1 MSNLLIKLSKI
12 LLLLLLGTSLL
23 YSSEKT
29 LTKEEKASLEVYLV
43 IDPESSDPI
52 FTRDID
58 NQITFS
64 KNSYSVKRGKIQSNA
79 CLLINLSKIDFWSY
93 LHEYWNEKDQN
104 YFLVD
109 SIYEEYGIKNVAKIL
124 SLDGKRA
131 LEEFAKEKGLELEV
145 TTTCENQ
152 KRGNTVSLH
161 KDQANVFFIPN
172 YFYHFL
178 AEKNNRKI
186 KMIKNTDILITYDF
200 DSIKKLSDEYTK
212 LVDKKNKTEEE
223 LKIKYKE
230 YADNKSKEITGSLYL
245 TTDEYSNQKFC
256 TLSYKGKD
264 AVSVIGYRLNGDE
277 IVTSLKLKN
286 YLTEKKITLKYEK
299 NSNYFSRT
307 FDNINDAFL
316 EIKASLENR
325 DYDFCNFFVDY
336 PENILKLKKAIE
348 SQTKYKP
355 ILGQLYEYK
364 ITSNKYAKNKGY
376 SSYDEYSFAYKIDAS
391 KNQLKTLKKYGI
403 SNNDDYTKIQNEI
416 VSSSYSTSK
425 NIKTVLSYLKD
436 SEDAKKKGLD
446 VNTFKKQRLEEEKK
460 QAKIA
465 SEKDKKRRE
474 EFAKEYPYTA
484 TLKCGMSGGSHINI
498 VACFVGGKY
507 SAETSLEIRNGETFN
522 LYKPYNLMQAGNET
536 RDGLEINLKKN
547 FKIKAQNSHE
557 TLVLSLEIK
566 ENSTGR
572 SMYNDA
578 AGKYGVIHVS
588 N

>member
-1 MSNLLIKLSKI
+1 MFNLLIKLSKI

-131 LEEFAKEKGLELEV
+131 LEEFAKEKGFELEV

-200 DSIKKLSDEYTK
+200 DSIKKLSDEYAK

-286 YLTEKKITLKYEK
+286 YLTEKKISLKYEK

-355 ILGQLYEYK
+355 LS
-364 ITSNKYAKNKGY
+364 TAKM
-376 SSYDEYSFAYKIDAS
+376 
-391 KNQLKTLKKYGI
+391 
-403 SNNDDYTKIQNEI
+403 
-416 VSSSYSTSK
+416 
-425 NIKTVLSYLKD
+425 
-436 SEDAKKKGLD
+436 
-446 VNTFKKQRLEEEKK
+446 
-460 QAKIA
+460 
-465 SEKDKKRRE
+465 
-474 EFAKEYPYTA
+474 P
-484 TLKCGMSGGSHINI
+484 
-498 VACFVGGKY
+498 
-507 SAETSLEIRNGETFN
+507 
-522 LYKPYNLMQAGNET
+522 
-536 RDGLEINLKKN
+536 
-547 FKIKAQNSHE
+547 
-557 TLVLSLEIK
+557 
-566 ENSTGR
+566 
-572 SMYNDA
+572 
-578 AGKYGVIHVS
+578 
-588 N
+588 